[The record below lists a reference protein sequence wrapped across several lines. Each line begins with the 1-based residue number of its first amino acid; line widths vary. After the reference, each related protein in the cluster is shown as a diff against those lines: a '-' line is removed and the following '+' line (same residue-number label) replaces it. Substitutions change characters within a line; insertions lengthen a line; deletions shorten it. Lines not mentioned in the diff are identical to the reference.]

1 MGKRIERRNGQISFQ
16 DSTTQKVLVKSYA
29 YCTCICSLNGL
40 SPKQE
45 NIPAAPNSEHMPE
58 EKDRDKPEGGD
69 AWLVERPN
77 AQNNWTQAKS
87 DFATANTLRDAGIGY
102 AAVFFA
108 QQAAEKA
115 LRAACILRLQKNPRG
130 HNIIQS
136 ANGLQAPLE
145 IMNAAAELNADFV
158 TTRSVE
164 AAEGV
169 PAHQYDRETTQ
180 RHLDAARSILEWVRG
195 FM

>member
-1 MGKRIERRNGQISFQ
+1 LYLHLFPSRLEPKKENF
-16 DSTTQKVLVKSYA
+16 
-29 YCTCICSLNGL
+29 CIL
-40 SPKQE
+40 
-45 NIPAAPNSEHMPE
+45 PNFEAMPE
-58 EKDRDKPEGGD
+58 EKDRDKPESGD

-87 DFATANTLRDAGIGY
+87 DFATANTLLDAGIGY
-102 AAVFFA
+102 AAVFFG
-108 QQAAEKA
+108 QQTAEKA
-115 LRAACILRLQKNPRG
+115 LRAACIVRLQKNPRG

-136 ANGLQAPLE
+136 ANALQAPLN
-145 IMNAAAELNADFV
+145 IMNAAAELNADFL

-164 AAEGV
+164 SAEGV
-169 PAHQYDRETTQ
+169 PAHLYDRETAQ